1 MSPIGKFREFPLKHF
16 SFGIKNYKSTMD
28 IELLYENSI
37 SHTDDTNE
45 DNRLVCQPGPKGNDS
60 LDF

>member
-1 MSPIGKFREFPLKHF
+1 MFKFREFPLKHITY
-16 SFGIKNYKSTMD
+16 GVKNYKSSLD

-45 DNRLVCQPGPKGNDS
+45 DNRLLCKPGPEGDKD
-60 LDF
+60 LEF